1 MDIRAFHGLH
11 YPRGDVSNVIAPPY
25 DVLTE
30 TDKDALLG
38 KDPHN
43 IVRVDL
49 PHMPPKQLG
58 PIEAYRAAA
67 GRLVEWQRTGVLEQ
81 DNARAL
87 YAYQQTFT
95 WAGTQ
100 YTRRCMLAGVRATP
114 LGLDVIPHEH
124 TFAGPKADRLEL
136 TRQSQTQISPIFGFH
151 DDPAGAADKLW
162 AAATDKP
169 DIAGELNGVREEL
182 WIVTDPDVIK
192 QVAADLADVPV
203 YIADGHHRYTTAL
216 NYLDSLNEQGPV
228 SDDHPAN
235 FVLFAL
241 ASRSDPGLVVLP
253 THRLVTGL
261 AGEFKLH
268 NLRQA
273 LPEFQWQQVGAVT
286 PDLGDAD
293 AYLKNFGPGAMLFV
307 GSDSEDLWVGRL
319 GNDNA
324 MAAAAG
330 DHGEAWRKLDVAIL
344 EKLIFERALNVWT
357 TDEFNVTYTPDGDA
371 ARDAAR
377 SGECQLAVI
386 MQGTPLE
393 AVVDVADAKE
403 SMPHKSTYFYPKIA
417 TGMVLKP
424 LA

>member
-1 MDIRAFHGLH
+1 MEIRPFKGLH
-11 YPRGDVSNVIAPPY
+11 YPRGDVSDVIAPPY
-25 DVLTE
+25 DVLTQA
-30 TDKDALLG
+30 DKDALLA
-38 KDPHN
+38 KNPRN
-43 IVRVDL
+43 IVAVDL
-49 PHMPPKQLG
+49 PHVPPKDLG
-58 PIEAYRAAA
+58 PMEAYKVAA
-67 GRLVEWQRTGVLEQ
+67 GRLVEWQMTGAIDQ
-81 DNARAL
+81 DDAPAL

-95 WAGTQ
+95 WAGVE
-100 YTRRCMLAGVRATP
+100 YKRRCMLAGVRATP

-136 TRQSQTQISPIFGFH
+136 TRQSQTQLSPIFGFH
-151 DDPAGAADKLW
+151 DDPAGAAGKLW
-162 AAATDKP
+162 AATKGEP
-169 DIAGELNGVREEL
+169 DLHGELNGVREDL

-216 NYLDSLNEQGPV
+216 NYIESLNERGPV

-241 ASRSDPGLVVLP
+241 ASRNDPGLVVLP

-268 NLRQA
+268 ALREA
-273 LPEFQWQQVGAVT
+273 TPEWGWQKLGTT

-293 AYLKNFGPGAMLFV
+293 AFLKNFGPGAMLFV
-307 GSDSEDLWVGRL
+307 AQDTDELWVGRVRS
-319 GNDNA
+319 DQP
-324 MAAAAG
+324 MAAVAG
-330 DHGEAWRKLDVAIL
+330 EHCEAWRKLDVAIL
-344 EKLIFERALNVWT
+344 EELIFARALKVWK
-357 TDEFNVTYTPDGDA
+357 TDDFAVTYTPDGNA
-371 ARDAAR
+371 ARDTAR
-377 SGECQLAVI
+377 AGDCQLAVI

-393 AVVDVADAKE
+393 AVISVADAKE

-417 TGMVLKP
+417 TGMILKP

>member
-1 MDIRAFHGLH
+1 MEIRPFKGLH

-25 DVLTE
+25 DVLTQAE
-30 TDKDALLG
+30 KDALLA

-43 IVRVDL
+43 IVAVDL
-49 PHMPPKQLG
+49 PHMPPKDLG
-58 PIEAYRAAA
+58 PIEAYKVAA
-67 GRLVEWQRTGVLEQ
+67 GRLVEWQMTGAIDQ
-81 DNARAL
+81 DETPSL

-95 WAGTQ
+95 WAGVE
-100 YTRRCMLAGVRATP
+100 YKRRCMLAGVRATP

-124 TFAGPKADRLEL
+124 TFDGPKADRLEL
-136 TRQSQTQISPIFGFH
+136 TRQAQTQISPIFGFH
-151 DDPAGAADKLW
+151 DDPAGAAEKLW
-162 AAATDKP
+162 AAATGEP
-169 DIAGELNGVREEL
+169 DLCGELNGVREEL
-182 WIVTDPDVIK
+182 WVVSDPAVIE
-192 QVAADLADVPV
+192 QVAAGLADVPV

-216 NYLDSLNEQGPV
+216 NYLDSLSDQGPV

-241 ASRSDPGLVVLP
+241 ASRNDPGLVVLP

-268 NLRQA
+268 ALREA
-273 LPEFQWQQVGAVT
+273 TPDWQWQKVPAT
-286 PDLGDAD
+286 PDLADAD
-293 AYLKNFGPGAMLFV
+293 AYLSNFGEGAMLFAAA
-307 GSDSEDLWVGRL
+307 DTDELWVGRL
-319 GNDNA
+319 ANDNA

-330 DHGEAWRKLDVAIL
+330 EHCDAWRNLDVAIL
-344 EKLIFERALNVWT
+344 QELIFERALKVWK
-357 TDEFNVTYTPDGDA
+357 TDDFAVTYTPDGDA

-386 MQGTPLE
+386 MQGTPLK